1 MTAMRETLRCPE
13 CQHRVFWKVARVHER
28 AAMNIVEMAL
38 YQTRDRKGPKV
49 GGLESLICCQCGRLE
64 WHTRDVEGLEGLAEA
79 GVDGVTEGLA
89 PAACPGCDQR
99 GRLVHLDTVWEA
111 GGVGFRP
118 IPMTVYRQHGWAAH
132 SEGHFSA
139 DICQRCSLVTWQA
152 HGLEAAVARL
162 PHRPSTPQPHAPRCE
177 VCQGQ
182 RLMLINRLYDEA
194 AHYNWPVHR
203 MAAYI
208 ETTWLGFHGAGELA
222 LEVCLQCHHAL
233 WRARDLHRIH
243 EDAKHGVTRID
254 ARQADDA
261 TAAAASPYRRG
272 A

>member
-49 GGLESLICCQCGRLE
+49 GGLESLICCGCGRLE

-79 GVDGVTEGLA
+79 GVDGVTEEQA

-139 DICQRCSLVTWQA
+139 DICERCSLVTWQA
-152 HGLEAAVARL
+152 HG
-162 PHRPSTPQPHAPRCE
+162 
-177 VCQGQ
+177 
-182 RLMLINRLYDEA
+182 
-194 AHYNWPVHR
+194 
-203 MAAYI
+203 
-208 ETTWLGFHGAGELA
+208 AGDLS
-222 LEVCLQCHHAL
+222 LEVCMQCHHAL
-233 WRARDLHRIH
+233 WRARDLHRIR
-243 EDAKHGVTRID
+243 EDAKHGVSRID

-261 TAAAASPYRRG
+261 SASAASPYRRG